1 MTVTR
6 ICWDCQ
12 GSPVRE
18 WHVISESRGR
28 EGHVMRITCSGCRKE
43 SRVYGWMI
51 GCECNSCKSQV
62 IGAGK

>member
-28 EGHVMRITCSGCRKE
+28 EGHVMRITCPGCRKE

-51 GCECNSCKSQV
+51 GCECELCKSQV